1 MFSGNY
7 FPIFLGN
14 DSKRDTPVP
23 IPNTEVKSL
32 NADDSESE
40 NRKLPRI
47 FFCAKKTQFLWKKSF
62 YNKYKKIIDIF
73 RQN

>member
-23 IPNTEVKSL
+23 IPNTEVKPL

-47 FFCAKKTQFLWKKSF
+47 FFVQKRHSFCGKNLFIINILNQF
-62 YNKYKKIIDIF
+62 
-73 RQN
+73 